1 MYNTMKTSKLISIAL
16 LSIAVA
22 CSKENVTSDQGG
34 SDANQYMAVNIAMPV
49 GASTK
54 APADNYRDGTEAES
68 TVNVNNSIF
77 LFYDAYGNYL
87 TAGTISATDG
97 SVDANGNLQLT
108 TNPSNYVEKDSKAVI
123 VLGPTKIRPALV
135 LAVLNYDKCNTLKN
149 LSLADV
155 HAHVDNNAIS
165 TDAGKFTMTNSV
177 YVDGKNVV
185 KATPIAAS
193 SVKETKEEALKSP
206 VQIYVEREVVKVNMK
221 AKDGLNKTADGKV
234 YFETADAEYV
244 LDGVKVAARI
254 VVDGWA
260 ANAFN
265 TTSYLVKNV
274 PDSWIATNP
283 FANWYDE
290 AAKRTFWAQDPNYS
304 GSENEKYIFGRNPE
318 DEPGTY
324 KNVQYLSWKEATQ
337 NDVNSYNYMYE
348 NTTDK
353 ASAKVNGGELANV
366 PTILIAAHVE
376 MAQSGAGWKR
386 PDLYKFG
393 GLFYTYNSLKNYAAE
408 QILKNKLHWE
418 YTTTEGTK
426 TASVNPDQINMELIA
441 NVAVADNSGSVKVKI
456 AEVTAPAADAK
467 LMNADN
473 TVIESANRAKAVED
487 ILNGETGFN
496 VAKNE
501 LVCYKDGMCYYQVP
515 IKHNQAAD
523 DIAYGTVRNH
533 IYELTLSKI
542 ARLGNPVF
550 NADEKLVLIPGEE
563 KNYYVSA
570 ELKILKW
577 RVVTQDVVIE

>member
-1 MYNTMKTSKLISIAL
+1 MKTSKLISIAL

-22 CSKENVTSDQGG
+22 CSKENVTPDQGG

-49 GASTK
+49 DASTK
-54 APADNYRDGTEAES
+54 AAGDYRDGTEAES

-165 TDAGKFTMTNSV
+165 TEAGKFTMTNSV

-185 KATPIAAS
+185 NATPISAS
-193 SVKETKEEALKSP
+193 SVKETKADALKSP
-206 VQIYVEREVVKVNMK
+206 VQIYVEREAVKVNMK
-221 AKDGLNKTADGKV
+221 AKDGLNKTAEGKI
-234 YFETADAEYV
+234 YFETANAEYV

-260 ANAFN
+260 VNAFN

-274 PDSWIATNP
+274 PASWIVTNP

-304 GSENEKYIFGRNPE
+304 GSEDYVFGSDPK

-324 KNVQYLSWKEATQ
+324 KNVQYLSWNEATA
-337 NDVNSYNYMYE
+337 NNVESYSYMYE
-348 NTTDK
+348 NTADK

-376 MAQSGAGWKR
+376 MAKAGAAWEN

-393 GLFYTYNSLKNYAAE
+393 GLFYTNTSLKNYAAE

-418 YTTTEGTK
+418 YTTTEGAK
-426 TASVNPDQINMELIA
+426 TAAMLPDQIEIDFVA
-441 NVAVADNSGSVKVKI
+441 NIVDNSGSVKIKV
-456 AEVTAPAADAK
+456 AEVTAPAADATLK
-467 LMNADN
+467 NADN
-473 TVIESANRAKAVED
+473 TVIESANWAKAVED

-501 LVCYKDGMCYYQVP
+501 LVCYKNGMCYYQVP
-515 IKHNQAAD
+515 IKHNQAVD
-523 DIAYGTVRNH
+523 DVAYGTVRNH

-542 ARLGNPVF
+542 AKLGNPVF
-550 NADEKLVLIPGEE
+550 NPNEKLVLIPGEE

>member
-1 MYNTMKTSKLISIAL
+1 MKTGKLISIAL
-16 LSIAVA
+16 LSLAVA
-22 CSKENVTSDQGG
+22 CSKENVSSNQGG
-34 SDANQYMAVNIAMPV
+34 SDANQYMAVDIAMSV

-54 APADNYRDGTEAES
+54 APAADYRDGSEAES
-68 TVNVNNSIF
+68 TVNVKNSIF
-77 LFYDAYGNYL
+77 LFYDAYGNFL
-87 TAGTISATDG
+87 TSGVISATDG
-97 SVDANGNLQLT
+97 SVDENGNLKLT
-108 TNPSNYVEKDSKAVI
+108 TNLSGFVEKESKAVI
-123 VLGPTKIRPALV
+123 VLGPTRLRPALV
-135 LAVLNYDKCNTLKN
+135 LAVLNYDKCDALKN
-149 LSLADV
+149 LSLADA
-155 HAHVDNNAIS
+155 HAQVDNNEIS
-165 TDAGKFTMTNSV
+165 TEAGKFTMTNSV

-185 KATPIAAS
+185 NATPISAS

-206 VQIYVEREVVKVNMK
+206 VQIYVEREVAKVNMK
-221 AKDGLNKTADGKV
+221 GKDGLNKTAEGKI
-234 YFETADAEYV
+234 YFETANAEYV

-260 ANAFN
+260 VNAFN

-274 PDSWIATNP
+274 PASWIATNP

-304 GSENEKYIFGRNPE
+304 GSEDYIFGRDPK

-324 KNVQYLSWKEATQ
+324 KNVQYLSWNEAAA
-337 NDVNSYNYMYE
+337 NDVNSYSYMYE
-348 NTTDK
+348 NTADK

-376 MAQSGAGWKR
+376 MAQAGAAWKN

-393 GLFYTYNSLKNYAAE
+393 GLFYTKTSLKNYAAE

-426 TASVNPDQINMELIA
+426 TASVSPEQINIA
-441 NVAVADNSGSVKVKI
+441 FVANVADNSGSVKVKV
-456 AEVTAPAADAK
+456 AGVTAPAADAQLK
-467 LMNADN
+467 KADN
-473 TVIESANRAKAVED
+473 TVIESANWATAVEE

-501 LVCYKDGMCYYQVP
+501 LVCYKEGKCYYQVP
-515 IKHNQAAD
+515 IKHNQTTD
-523 DIAYGTVRNH
+523 DVAYGTVRNH

-542 ARLGNPVF
+542 AKIGNPVF
-550 NADEKLVLIPGEE
+550 DEDEKLVLIPGEE

>member
-1 MYNTMKTSKLISIAL
+1 MKTSKLISIAL

-34 SDANQYMAVNIAMPV
+34 SDANQYMAVNITMPA
-49 GASTK
+49 GTSTK
-54 APADNYRDGTEAES
+54 ATGDYRDGSEAES

-123 VLGPTKIRPALV
+123 VLGPTRIRPALV

-165 TDAGKFTMTNSV
+165 TEAGKFTMTNAV

-185 KATPIAAS
+185 NATPISAS
-193 SVKETKEEALKSP
+193 SVKETKEDALKSP
-206 VQIYVEREVVKVNMK
+206 VQIYVEREAVKVNMK
-221 AKDGLNKTADGKV
+221 GKDGLNKTAEGKI
-234 YFETADAEYV
+234 YFETANAEYV

-260 ANAFN
+260 VNAFN

-274 PDSWIATNP
+274 PASWIATSP
-283 FANWYDE
+283 FANWYEE

-304 GSENEKYIFGRNPE
+304 GSEDYIFGRDPK

-324 KNVQYLSWKEATQ
+324 KNVQYLSWNEATA
-337 NDVNSYNYMYE
+337 NNVDSYSHMYE
-348 NTTDK
+348 NTADK

-376 MAQSGAGWKR
+376 MAQAGAAWKN

-393 GLFYTYNSLKNYAAE
+393 GLFYTNTSLKNYAAE

-418 YTTTEGTK
+418 YTTTEGAK
-426 TASVNPDQINMELIA
+426 TAAMLPDQINIDFIA
-441 NVAVADNSGSVKVKI
+441 NNVDNSGSVKIKVTG
-456 AEVTAPAADAK
+456 VTAPAADATLK
-467 LMNADN
+467 NADN
-473 TVIESANRAKAVED
+473 TVIESANWATAVEE

-501 LVCYKDGMCYYQVP
+501 LVCYKEGKCYYQVP
-515 IKHNQAAD
+515 IKHNQAVD
-523 DIAYGTVRNH
+523 DVAYGTVRNH

-542 ARLGNPVF
+542 AKLGNPVF

>member
-1 MYNTMKTSKLISIAL
+1 MKTSKLISIAL

-22 CSKENVTSDQGG
+22 CSKENVTPDQGG
-34 SDANQYMAVNIAMPV
+34 SDANQYMAVNIAMPG

-155 HAHVDNNAIS
+155 HVHVDNNAIS
-165 TDAGKFTMTNSV
+165 TEAGKFTMTNSV

-185 KATPIAAS
+185 NATPISAS
-193 SVKETKEEALKSP
+193 SVKETKEDALKSP
-206 VQIYVEREVVKVNMK
+206 VQIYVEREAVKVNMK
-221 AKDGLNKTADGKV
+221 AKDGLNKTAEGKI
-234 YFETADAEYV
+234 YFETANAEYV

-260 ANAFN
+260 VNAFN

-274 PDSWIATNP
+274 PASWIATSP
-283 FANWYDE
+283 FANWYEE

-304 GSENEKYIFGRNPE
+304 GSEDYIFGRDPK

-324 KNVQYLSWKEATQ
+324 KNVQYLSWNEATA
-337 NDVNSYNYMYE
+337 NNVDSYSHMYE
-348 NTTDK
+348 NTADK

-376 MAQSGAGWKR
+376 MAKAGAAWEN

-393 GLFYTYNSLKNYAAE
+393 GLFYTNTSLKNYAAE

-418 YTTTEGTK
+418 YTTTEGAK
-426 TASVNPDQINMELIA
+426 TAAMLPDQIKIDFVA
-441 NVAVADNSGSVKVKI
+441 NIVDNSGSVKIKV
-456 AEVTAPAADAK
+456 AGVTAPAADATLK
-467 LMNADN
+467 NADN
-473 TVIESANRAKAVED
+473 TAIESANWAKAVED

-501 LVCYKDGMCYYQVP
+501 LVCYKNGMCYYQVP
-515 IKHNQAAD
+515 IKHNQAVDAV
-523 DIAYGTVRNH
+523 AYGTVRNH

-542 ARLGNPVF
+542 AKLGNPVF
-550 NADEKLVLIPGEE
+550 NPNEKLVLIPGEE

>member
-1 MYNTMKTSKLISIAL
+1 MKTSKLISIAL

-34 SDANQYMAVNIAMPV
+34 SDANQYMAVNITMPA
-49 GASTK
+49 GTSTK
-54 APADNYRDGTEAES
+54 ATGDYRDGSEAES

-97 SVDANGNLQLT
+97 SVDADGNLQLT

-123 VLGPTKIRPALV
+123 VLGPTRIRPALV

-165 TDAGKFTMTNSV
+165 TEAGKFTMTNAV

-185 KATPIAAS
+185 NATPISAS
-193 SVKETKEEALKSP
+193 SVKETKEDALKSP
-206 VQIYVEREVVKVNMK
+206 VQIYVEREAVKVNMK
-221 AKDGLNKTADGKV
+221 GKDGLNKTAEGKI
-234 YFETADAEYV
+234 YFETANAEYV

-260 ANAFN
+260 VNAFN

-274 PDSWIATNP
+274 PASWIATNP

-304 GSENEKYIFGRNPE
+304 GSEDYIFGRDPK
-318 DEPGTY
+318 DESGTY
-324 KNVQYLSWKEATQ
+324 KNVQYLSWKEATL
-337 NDVNSYNYMYE
+337 NDVNSYSYMYE
-348 NTTDK
+348 NTADK

-376 MAQSGAGWKR
+376 MAQAGAAWKN

-393 GLFYTYNSLKNYAAE
+393 GLFYTNTSLKNYAAE
-408 QILKNKLHWE
+408 QILKNKLHWK
-418 YTTTEGTK
+418 YTTTEGAK
-426 TASVNPDQINMELIA
+426 TASVSPEQIDIA
-441 NVAVADNSGSVKVKI
+441 FVANVADNSGSVKVKVTS
-456 AEVTAPAADAK
+456 VTAPAADAQLK
-467 LMNADN
+467 KADD
-473 TVIESANRAKAVED
+473 TVIETANWATAVEE
-487 ILNGETGFN
+487 ILNGDTGFN

-501 LVCYKDGMCYYQVP
+501 LVCYKEGKCYYQVP
-515 IKHNQAAD
+515 IKHNQAVD
-523 DIAYGTVRNH
+523 DVAYGTVRNH

-542 ARLGNPVF
+542 AKLGNPVF

>member
-1 MYNTMKTSKLISIAL
+1 MKTSKLISIAL

-34 SDANQYMAVNIAMPV
+34 SDANQYMAVNITMPA
-49 GASTK
+49 GTSTK
-54 APADNYRDGTEAES
+54 ATGDYRDGSEAES

-123 VLGPTKIRPALV
+123 VLGPTRIRPALV

-165 TDAGKFTMTNSV
+165 TEAGKFTMTNSV

-185 KATPIAAS
+185 NATPISAS
-193 SVKETKEEALKSP
+193 SVKETKEDALKSP
-206 VQIYVEREVVKVNMK
+206 VQIYVEREAVKVNMK
-221 AKDGLNKTADGKV
+221 GKDGLNKTAEGKI
-234 YFETADAEYV
+234 YFETANAEYV

-260 ANAFN
+260 VNAFN

-274 PDSWIATNP
+274 PASWIATNP

-290 AAKRTFWAQDPNYS
+290 TAKRTFWAQDPNYS
-304 GSENEKYIFGRNPE
+304 SSENYVFGRDPQ
-318 DEPGTY
+318 DESGTY

-337 NDVNSYNYMYE
+337 NNVDSYNYMYE
-348 NTTDK
+348 NTADK

-376 MAQSGAGWKR
+376 MAKAGAAWER

-393 GLFYTYNSLKNYAAE
+393 GLFYTNTSLKNYAAE

-426 TASVNPDQINMELIA
+426 TAAVNPDQLDVTFVA
-441 NVAVADNSGSVKVKI
+441 NIVDNSGSVKVKI
-456 AEVTAPAADAK
+456 SSVTAPAEGAK

-473 TVIESANRAKAVED
+473 TVIESANWAKSVED

-496 VAKNE
+496 VVKNE
-501 LVCYKDGMCYYQVP
+501 LVCYKNGMCYYQVP
-515 IKHNQAAD
+515 IKHNQTAD

-542 ARLGNPVF
+542 AKLGQPVF
-550 NADEKLVLIPGEE
+550 NEDEKLVLIPGEE

-570 ELKILKW
+570 ELKILSW
-577 RVVTQDVVIE
+577 RVVSQDVVIE

>member
-1 MYNTMKTSKLISIAL
+1 MKTSKLISIAL

-22 CSKENVTSDQGG
+22 CSKENVTPDQGG
-34 SDANQYMAVNIAMPV
+34 SDANQYMAVNIAMPG

-54 APADNYRDGTEAES
+54 ATGDYRDGTEAES

-165 TDAGKFTMTNSV
+165 TEAGKFTVTNSV

-185 KATPIAAS
+185 NATPISAS
-193 SVKETKEEALKSP
+193 SVKETKEDALKSP
-206 VQIYVEREVVKVNMK
+206 VQIYVEREAVKVNMK
-221 AKDGLNKTADGKV
+221 AKDGLNKTAEGKI
-234 YFETADAEYV
+234 YFETANAEYV

-260 ANAFN
+260 VNAFN

-274 PDSWIATNP
+274 PASWIATSP
-283 FANWYDE
+283 FANWYEE

-304 GSENEKYIFGRNPE
+304 GSEDYIFGRDPK

-324 KNVQYLSWKEATQ
+324 KNVQYLSWNEATA
-337 NDVNSYNYMYE
+337 NNVDSYSHMYE
-348 NTTDK
+348 NTADK

-376 MAQSGAGWKR
+376 MAQDGTSWKN

-393 GLFYTYNSLKNYAAE
+393 GLFYTNTSLKNYAAE

-418 YTTTEGTK
+418 YTTTEGAK
-426 TASVNPDQINMELIA
+426 TAAMLPDQIKIDFVA
-441 NVAVADNSGSVKVKI
+441 NIVDNSGSVKIKVTG
-456 AEVTAPAADAK
+456 VTAPAADATLK
-467 LMNADN
+467 NADN
-473 TVIESANRAKAVED
+473 TVIESENWAKAVED

-501 LVCYKDGMCYYQVP
+501 LVCYKNGMCYYQVP
-515 IKHNQAAD
+515 IKHNQAVD
-523 DIAYGTVRNH
+523 DVAYGTVRNH

-542 ARLGNPVF
+542 AKLGNPVF
-550 NADEKLVLIPGEE
+550 NPDEKLVLIPGEE

>member
-1 MYNTMKTSKLISIAL
+1 MKTSKLISIAL

-34 SDANQYMAVNIAMPV
+34 SDANQYMAVNIAMPG

-54 APADNYRDGTEAES
+54 AAGDYRDGTEAES

-165 TDAGKFTMTNSV
+165 TEAGKFTMTNSV

-185 KATPIAAS
+185 NATPISAS
-193 SVKETKEEALKSP
+193 SVKETKEDALKSP
-206 VQIYVEREVVKVNMK
+206 VQIYVEREAVKVNMK
-221 AKDGLNKTADGKV
+221 AKDGLNKTAEGKI
-234 YFETADAEYV
+234 YFETANAEYV

-260 ANAFN
+260 VNAFN

-274 PDSWIATNP
+274 PASWIATNP
-283 FANWYDE
+283 FANWYEE

-304 GSENEKYIFGRNPE
+304 GSEDYIFGRDPK

-324 KNVQYLSWKEATQ
+324 KNVQYLSWNEAAA
-337 NDVNSYNYMYE
+337 NNVDSYSHMYE
-348 NTTDK
+348 NTADK

-376 MAQSGAGWKR
+376 MAKAGAAWEN

-393 GLFYTYNSLKNYAAE
+393 GLFYTNTSLKNYAAE

-418 YTTTEGTK
+418 YTTTEGAK
-426 TASVNPDQINMELIA
+426 TAAMLPDQINIDFVA
-441 NVAVADNSGSVKVKI
+441 NIEDNSGSVKIKV
-456 AEVTAPAADAK
+456 AGVTAPAADATLK
-467 LMNADN
+467 NADN
-473 TVIESANRAKAVED
+473 TVIESANWAKAVED

-501 LVCYKDGMCYYQVP
+501 LVCYKNGMCYYQVP
-515 IKHNQAAD
+515 IKHNQAVD
-523 DIAYGTVRNH
+523 DVAYGTVRNH

-542 ARLGNPVF
+542 AKLGNPVF
-550 NADEKLVLIPGEE
+550 NPNEKLVLIPGEE

>member
-1 MYNTMKTSKLISIAL
+1 MKTSKLISIAL

-34 SDANQYMAVNIAMPV
+34 SDANQYMAVNLAMSV

-54 APADNYRDGTEAES
+54 APSDYRDGSEAES

-165 TDAGKFTMTNSV
+165 TEAGKFTMTNSV

-185 KATPIAAS
+185 NATPISAS
-193 SVKETKEEALKSP
+193 SVKETKEDALKSP
-206 VQIYVEREVVKVNMK
+206 VQIYVEREAVKVNMK
-221 AKDGLNKTADGKV
+221 AKDGLNKTAEGKI
-234 YFETADAEYV
+234 YFETANAEYV

-260 ANAFN
+260 VNAFN

-274 PDSWIATNP
+274 PASWIATSP
-283 FANWYDE
+283 FANWYEE

-304 GSENEKYIFGRNPE
+304 GSEDYIFGRDPK

-324 KNVQYLSWKEATQ
+324 KNVQYLSWNEATA
-337 NDVNSYNYMYE
+337 NNVDSYSHMYE
-348 NTTDK
+348 NTADK

-376 MAQSGAGWKR
+376 MAKAGAAWEN

-393 GLFYTYNSLKNYAAE
+393 GLFYTNTSLKNYAAE

-418 YTTTEGTK
+418 YTTTEGAK
-426 TASVNPDQINMELIA
+426 TAAMLPDQINIDFVA
-441 NVAVADNSGSVKVKI
+441 NIVDNSGSVKIKVTG
-456 AEVTAPAADAK
+456 VTAPAADATLK
-467 LMNADN
+467 NADN
-473 TVIESANRAKAVED
+473 TVIESANWAKAVED

-501 LVCYKDGMCYYQVP
+501 LVCYKEGKCYYQVP
-515 IKHNQAAD
+515 IKHNQAVD
-523 DIAYGTVRNH
+523 DVAYGTVRNH

-542 ARLGNPVF
+542 AKLGNPVF

>member
-1 MYNTMKTSKLISIAL
+1 MKTSKLISIAL

-34 SDANQYMAVNIAMPV
+34 SDANQYMAVNIAMPA
-49 GASTK
+49 GTSTK
-54 APADNYRDGTEAES
+54 ATGDYRDDSEAES

-87 TAGTISATDG
+87 TSGTISATDG

-123 VLGPTKIRPALV
+123 VLGPTRIRPALV

-165 TDAGKFTMTNSV
+165 TEAGKFTMTNSV

-185 KATPIAAS
+185 NATPISAS
-193 SVKETKEEALKSP
+193 SVKETKEDALKSP
-206 VQIYVEREVVKVNMK
+206 VQIYVEREAVKVNMK
-221 AKDGLNKTADGKV
+221 GKDGLNKTAEGKI
-234 YFETADAEYV
+234 YFETANAEYV

-260 ANAFN
+260 VNAFN

-274 PDSWIATNP
+274 PASWIATNP
-283 FANWYDE
+283 FANWYEE

-304 GSENEKYIFGRNPE
+304 GSEDYIFGRDPK

-324 KNVQYLSWKEATQ
+324 KNVQYLSWNEATA
-337 NDVNSYNYMYE
+337 NNVDSYSYMYE
-348 NTTDK
+348 NTADK

-376 MAQSGAGWKR
+376 MAQAGAAWKN
-386 PDLYKFG
+386 PDIYKFG
-393 GLFYTYNSLKNYAAE
+393 GLFYTNTSLKNYAAE

-418 YTTTEGTK
+418 YTTTEGAK
-426 TASVNPDQINMELIA
+426 TASVSPEQIDIA
-441 NVAVADNSGSVKVKI
+441 FVANVADNSGSVKVKV
-456 AEVTAPAADAK
+456 ASVTAPAADAQLK
-467 LMNADN
+467 EADD
-473 TVIESANRAKAVED
+473 TVIETANWATAVEE
-487 ILNGETGFN
+487 ILNGDTGFN

-501 LVCYKDGMCYYQVP
+501 LVCYKEGKCYYQVP
-515 IKHNQAAD
+515 IKHNQAVD
-523 DIAYGTVRNH
+523 DVAYGTVRNH

-542 ARLGNPVF
+542 AKLGNPVF

>member
-1 MYNTMKTSKLISIAL
+1 MKTSKLISIAL

-34 SDANQYMAVNIAMPV
+34 SDANQYMAVNIAMPA
-49 GASTK
+49 GTSTK
-54 APADNYRDGTEAES
+54 ATGDYRDGSEAES

-97 SVDANGNLQLT
+97 SVDANGNLTLT

-123 VLGPTKIRPALV
+123 VLGPTRIRPALV

-165 TDAGKFTMTNSV
+165 TEAGKFTMTNAV

-185 KATPIAAS
+185 NATPISAS
-193 SVKETKEEALKSP
+193 SVKETKEDALKSP
-206 VQIYVEREVVKVNMK
+206 VQIYVEREAVKVNMK
-221 AKDGLNKTADGKV
+221 AKDGLNKTAEGKI
-234 YFETADAEYV
+234 YFETANAEYV

-260 ANAFN
+260 VNAFN

-274 PDSWIATNP
+274 PASWIATSP
-283 FANWYDE
+283 FANWYEE

-304 GSENEKYIFGRNPE
+304 GSEDYIFGCDPK

-324 KNVQYLSWKEATQ
+324 KNVQYLSWNEATA
-337 NDVNSYNYMYE
+337 NNVDSYSHMYE
-348 NTTDK
+348 NTADK

-376 MAQSGAGWKR
+376 MAKAGAAWEN

-393 GLFYTYNSLKNYAAE
+393 GLFYTNTSLKNYAAE
-408 QILKNKLHWE
+408 QILKNKFHWE
-418 YTTTEGTK
+418 YTTTEGAK
-426 TASVNPDQINMELIA
+426 TASISPDQINIDFVANIA
-441 NVAVADNSGSVKVKI
+441 ADNSGSVKVKV
-456 AEVTAPAADAK
+456 ASVTAPAADAQLK
-467 LMNADN
+467 KADD
-473 TVIESANRAKAVED
+473 TVIETANWATAVEE
-487 ILNGETGFN
+487 ILNGDTGFN

-501 LVCYKDGMCYYQVP
+501 LVCYKEGKCYYQVP
-515 IKHNQAAD
+515 IKHNQAVD
-523 DIAYGTVRNH
+523 DVAYGTVRNH

-542 ARLGNPVF
+542 AKLGNPVF

>member
-1 MYNTMKTSKLISIAL
+1 MKTSKLISIAL

-22 CSKENVTSDQGG
+22 CSKENGTSDQGG
-34 SDANQYMAVNIAMPV
+34 SDANQYMAVNLAMPV

-54 APADNYRDGTEAES
+54 APSDYRDGSEAES

-97 SVDANGNLQLT
+97 SVDANGNLTLT

-123 VLGPTKIRPALV
+123 VLGPTRIRPAFV

-165 TDAGKFTMTNSV
+165 TEAGKFTMTNSV

-185 KATPIAAS
+185 NATPISAS
-193 SVKETKEEALKSP
+193 SVKETKEDALKSP
-206 VQIYVEREVVKVNMK
+206 VQIYVEREAVKVNMK
-221 AKDGLNKTADGKV
+221 GKDGLNKTAEGKI
-234 YFETADAEYV
+234 YFETANAEYV

-260 ANAFN
+260 VNAFN

-274 PDSWIATNP
+274 PASWIATNP

-304 GSENEKYIFGRNPE
+304 GSEEYIFGRNPE
-318 DEPGTY
+318 NESGTY
-324 KNVQYLSWKEATQ
+324 KNVQYLSWNEAAA
-337 NDVNSYNYMYE
+337 NDVDSYSYMYE
-348 NTTDK
+348 NTADK

-376 MAQSGAGWKR
+376 MAQAGAAWKN

-393 GLFYTYNSLKNYAAE
+393 GLFYTNTSLKNYAAE

-426 TASVNPDQINMELIA
+426 TASVSPDQINIDFVA
-441 NVAVADNSGSVKVKI
+441 NIADNSGAVKVKV
-456 AEVTAPAADAK
+456 AGVTAPAADAQLK
-467 LMNADN
+467 KADN
-473 TVIESANRAKAVED
+473 TVIESANWATAVEE

-501 LVCYKDGMCYYQVP
+501 LVCYKEGKCYYQVP
-515 IKHNQAAD
+515 IKHNQAVD
-523 DIAYGTVRNH
+523 DVAYGTVRNH

-542 ARLGNPVF
+542 AKLGNPVF

>member
-1 MYNTMKTSKLISIAL
+1 MKTSKLISIAL

-34 SDANQYMAVNIAMPV
+34 SDANQYMAVNIAMPG

-54 APADNYRDGTEAES
+54 ATGDYRDGTEAES

-165 TDAGKFTMTNSV
+165 TEAGKFTMTNSV

-185 KATPIAAS
+185 NATPISAS
-193 SVKETKEEALKSP
+193 SVKETKEDALKSP
-206 VQIYVEREVVKVNMK
+206 VQIYVEREAVKVNMK
-221 AKDGLNKTADGKV
+221 AKDGLNKTAEGKI
-234 YFETADAEYV
+234 YFETANAEYV

-260 ANAFN
+260 VNAFN

-274 PDSWIATNP
+274 PASWIATNP
-283 FANWYDE
+283 FANWYEE

-304 GSENEKYIFGRNPE
+304 GSEDYIFGRDPK

-324 KNVQYLSWKEATQ
+324 KNVQYLSWNEATA
-337 NDVNSYNYMYE
+337 NNVDSYSHIYE
-348 NTTDK
+348 NTADK

-376 MAQSGAGWKR
+376 MAQDGTAWNN

-393 GLFYTYNSLKNYAAE
+393 GLFYTNTSLKNYAAE

-418 YTTTEGTK
+418 YTTTEGAK
-426 TASVNPDQINMELIA
+426 TAAMLPDQINIDFVA
-441 NVAVADNSGSVKVKI
+441 NIVDNSGSVKIKVT
-456 AEVTAPAADAK
+456 EVTAPAADAK
-467 LMNADN
+467 LIKADN
-473 TVIESANRAKAVED
+473 TVIESANWAKAVED

-501 LVCYKDGMCYYQVP
+501 LVCYKNGMCYYQVP
-515 IKHNQAAD
+515 IKHNQAVD
-523 DIAYGTVRNH
+523 DVAYGTVRNH

-542 ARLGNPVF
+542 AKLGNPVF
-550 NADEKLVLIPGEE
+550 NPNEKLVLIPGEE

>member
-1 MYNTMKTSKLISIAL
+1 MKTGKLISIAL
-16 LSIAVA
+16 LSLAVA
-22 CSKENVTSDQGG
+22 CSKENVSSNQGG
-34 SDANQYMAVNIAMPV
+34 SDANQYMAVDIAMSV

-54 APADNYRDGTEAES
+54 APAADYRDGSEAES
-68 TVNVNNSIF
+68 TVNVKNSIF
-77 LFYDAYGNYL
+77 LFYDAYGNFL
-87 TAGTISATDG
+87 TSGVISATDG
-97 SVDANGNLQLT
+97 SVDENGNLKLT
-108 TNPSNYVEKDSKAVI
+108 TNLSGFVEKESKAVI
-123 VLGPTKIRPALV
+123 VLGPTRLRPALV
-135 LAVLNYDKCNTLKN
+135 LAVLNYDKCDALKN
-149 LSLADV
+149 LSLADA
-155 HAHVDNNAIS
+155 HAQVDNNEIS
-165 TDAGKFTMTNSV
+165 TEAGKFTMTNSV

-185 KATPIAAS
+185 NATPISAS

-206 VQIYVEREVVKVNMK
+206 VQIYVEREVAKVNMK
-221 AKDGLNKTADGKV
+221 AKDGLNKTAEGKI
-234 YFETADAEYV
+234 YFETPNAEYV
-244 LDGVKVAARI
+244 LDGVKVSARI

-274 PDSWIATNP
+274 PASWIATNP

-304 GSENEKYIFGRNPE
+304 GSEDYIFGRNPK
-318 DEPGTY
+318 DEPGIY
-324 KNVQYLSWKEATQ
+324 KNVQYLSWKEAAL
-337 NDVNSYNYMYE
+337 NDVNSYSYMYE
-348 NTTDK
+348 NTADK

-376 MAQSGAGWKR
+376 MAQAGAAWKN

-393 GLFYTYNSLKNYAAE
+393 GLFYTKTSLKNYAAE

-426 TASVNPDQINMELIA
+426 TASVSPEQINIA
-441 NVAVADNSGSVKVKI
+441 FVANVADNSGSVKVKV
-456 AEVTAPAADAK
+456 ASVTAPAADAQLK
-467 LMNADN
+467 KADN
-473 TVIESANRAKAVED
+473 TVIESANWATAVEE

-501 LVCYKDGMCYYQVP
+501 LVCYKEGKCYYQVP
-515 IKHNQAAD
+515 IKHNQTTD
-523 DIAYGTVRNH
+523 DVAYGTVRNH

-542 ARLGNPVF
+542 AKIGNPVF
-550 NADEKLVLIPGEE
+550 DEDEKLVLIPGEE